1 MALTPGRDEQRRA
14 EVVATTVRGL
24 LEELSPQAAVRVTP
38 DSVLD
43 RDLGLDSLA
52 LVELI
57 GRLEAALGIP
67 LKEESLLEARTLGDL
82 AAAIPS
88 PSGPPSAAPASAAP
102 ASSGPTAVASAIPSA
117 TRGATEEAWAPGDA
131 RTLPEV
137 LDWHAER
144 HPERTHIRLLPSS
157 GSPEDLTYG
166 ELARAARAAA
176 GHLLH
181 HGLERGDSVALM
193 LPTGRDYFVAFLG
206 ALLAGGVP
214 VPIYPPSRPSDI
226 EEHLQRQASILDNA
240 RARLLVSVPEAG
252 RAARLLRLQ
261 VPSLRRLVAARDL
274 VGTSTGE
281 PAVRQGA
288 GSDVALLQYTSGTTS
303 LPKGVVLSHDNL
315 LASIR
320 AMGEAASVVPDD
332 IFVSWL
338 PLYHDM
344 GLIGAWLG
352 SLYFGVPLILMSP
365 TSFLARPVRW
375 LRAIHDHRGT
385 VSAAPNFGYELC
397 LQRIDDGELGGLDLG
412 SWRIA
417 FNGAEPVSPGTLRRF
432 AQRFGPHGFH
442 PGTMKPVYGLAEASL
457 GLTFPPPGHEPVVD
471 RIAREPFEASG
482 IARPA
487 ADGEDALE
495 IVGCGR
501 PLPGFDIRVVDAS
514 REARAERQEGR
525 IEFRGP
531 SATSGYLRNPAA
543 TAELLHDGWLD
554 SGDLGYRC
562 DGELFVT
569 GRAKDLIIRAGRNIH
584 PQGIEEAVGAMPGV
598 RKGRSAAFGV
608 RDAAGGTERLV
619 VVTETRER
627 SEEARARIR
636 GAILAACMGA
646 VGAPPDEVVLAPPGT
661 IRKTSS
667 GKIRRADCRRLYEQ
681 GSIGAA
687 TPPVWRQVLRLASA
701 ATTLRLRR
709 LPASAGAALYG
720 LYAWGIVGLVA
731 PPVWF
736 LVAVV
741 PAERRW
747 AVFRTGAR
755 VFLVLGGVRP
765 TVEGMANLPAG
776 GYVLVANHAS
786 ILDGLVLAAVLPGP
800 LVFPAAGELASAR
813 VAGPFLRRIGA
824 VFVDRADRKE
834 AAAASRRLLQAAR
847 GGAVLAFFPEGTMSR
862 VPGLHPFR
870 MGAFVVSE
878 EAGLPLVPVALRG
891 TGRILRGDRRFPR
904 YGRIEVSITAP
915 LIPARGGWPGAVE
928 LRTAARQALLAELDE
943 ADLEV

>member
-1 MALTPGRDEQRRA
+1 
-14 EVVATTVRGL
+14 V
-24 LEELSPQAAVRVTP
+24 
-38 DSVLD
+38 
-43 RDLGLDSLA
+43 
-52 LVELI
+52 
-57 GRLEAALGIP
+57 
-67 LKEESLLEARTLGDL
+67 
-82 AAAIPS
+82 AAIPS
-88 PSGPPSAAPASAAP
+88 LSGPPPPATAPRGATAV
-102 ASSGPTAVASAIPSA
+102 PTAVSSANGGG
-117 TRGATEEAWAPGDA
+117 GATQGPWAPAEA

-137 LDWHAER
+137 LDWHTQR
-144 HPERTHIRLLPSS
+144 HPERIHIRLLPSS
-157 GSPEDLTYG
+157 GSPEDLPYG

-176 GHLLH
+176 RQLLH
-181 HGLERGDSVALM
+181 DGLEQGDTVALM

-206 ALLAGGVP
+206 TLLAGGVP
-214 VPIYPPSRPSDI
+214 VPIYPPSRPAEI
-226 EEHLQRQASILDNA
+226 EEHLQRQASILHNA
-240 RARLLVSVPEAG
+240 RARLLVTVPEAG

-274 VGTSTGE
+274 AATATGE
-281 PAVRQGA
+281 AALPRGA
-288 GSDVALLQYTSGTTS
+288 GSDIALVQYTSGTTS

-320 AMGEAASVVPDD
+320 AMGQAVSLGPED
-332 IFVSWL
+332 ICVSWL

-352 SLYFGVPLILMSP
+352 SLYFGMPLILMPP

-385 VSAAPNFGYELC
+385 ISAAPNFGFELC
-397 LQRIDDGELGGLDLG
+397 LQRIDDAELGGLDLS

-432 AQRFGPHGFH
+432 GQRFGPHGFH
-442 PGTMKPVYGLAEASL
+442 PDTMKPVYGLAEASL
-457 GLTFPPPGHEPVVD
+457 GLTFPPPRREPVVD
-471 RIAREPFEASG
+471 RIARDPFEASG
-482 IARPA
+482 VARPA

-501 PLPGFDIRVVDAS
+501 PLPGFDIRVVDAGGEL
-514 REARAERQEGR
+514 RVDRQEGR

-531 SATSGYLRNPAA
+531 STTSGYLRNPAA
-543 TAELLHDGWLD
+543 TAELMHDGWLD
-554 SGDLGYRC
+554 SGDLGYRV

-569 GRAKDLIIRAGRNIH
+569 GRVKDLIIRAGRNIH
-584 PQGIEEAVGAMPGV
+584 PQGIEEAVGAVPGV

-608 RDAAGGTERLV
+608 RDAATGTERLV
-619 VVTETRER
+619 VVAETRER
-627 SEEARARIR
+627 SEEARARVR
-636 GAILAACMGA
+636 GAILAACIGA

-687 TPPVWRQVLRLASA
+687 TPPVWRQVLHLASA

-720 LYAWGIVGLVA
+720 LYAWGVVGLVA
-731 PPVWF
+731 PPVW
-736 LVAVV
+736 LLIAVV
-741 PAERRW
+741 PAGRRW

-755 VFLVLGGVRP
+755 VFLALGGFRP

-813 VAGPFLRRIGA
+813 MAGPFLRRIGA

-834 AAAASRRLLQAAR
+834 AAAASRRLLGAAR
-847 GGAVLAFFPEGTMSR
+847 AGAVLAFFPEGTMSR

-904 YGRIEVSITAP
+904 HGRIEMSITSP
-915 LIPARGGWPGAVE
+915 LTPTRRGWPGAVE

-943 ADLEV
+943 ADLAV

>member
-1 MALTPGRDEQRRA
+1 M
-14 EVVATTVRGL
+14 VAATVREFL
-24 LEELSPQAAVRVTP
+24 DELSPLAGMRVTP

-57 GRLEAALGIP
+57 ARLEAALGMP
-67 LKEESLLEARTLGDL
+67 LTEESLLEARTLGDL
-82 AAAIPS
+82 VAAIPWLS
-88 PSGPPSAAPASAAP
+88 EPPPAAPAPPRA
-102 ASSGPTAVASAIPSA
+102 TAISPVA
-117 TRGATEEAWAPGDA
+117 RGAADAARAPGEA

-144 HPERTHIRLLPSS
+144 HPERIHIRLLASS

-166 ELARAARAAA
+166 ELARAARGAA
-176 GHLLH
+176 GRLLH
-181 HGLERGDSVALM
+181 HGLEPGDGVALM

-214 VPIYPPSRPSDI
+214 VPIYPPSRPAEI

-261 VPSLRRLVAARDL
+261 VPSLRRLIAARDL
-274 VGTSTGE
+274 AGTATGATGE
-281 PAVRQGA
+281 LALPRGA
-288 GSDVALLQYTSGTTS
+288 GSDVALVQYTSGTTS
-303 LPKGVVLSHDNL
+303 LPKGVVLTHDNL

-320 AMGEAASVVPDD
+320 AMGQAVSVTPAD

-352 SLYFGVPLILMSP
+352 SLYFGMPLILMP
-365 TSFLARPVRW
+365 PMSFLARPVRW

-385 VSAAPNFGYELC
+385 ISAAPNFGFELC
-397 LQRIDDGELGGLDLG
+397 LQRIDDGELDGLDLS

-417 FNGAEPVSPGTLRRF
+417 FNGAEAVSPATLRRF

-442 PGTMKPVYGLAEASL
+442 PDTMKPVYGLAEASL
-457 GLTFPPPGHEPVVD
+457 GLTFPPPGREPVVE
-471 RIAREPFEASG
+471 RIARETFEASG
-482 IARPA
+482 VARPA
-487 ADGEDALE
+487 AAGEDALE

-501 PLPGFDIRVVDAS
+501 PLPGFDIRVVDAAG
-514 REARAERQEGR
+514 EPRADRQEGR

-531 SATSGYLRNPAA
+531 SSTSGYLRNPAA
-543 TAELLHDGWLD
+543 TAELVHGGWLD
-554 SGDLGYRC
+554 TGDLGYRV
-562 DGELFVT
+562 DDELFVT
-569 GRAKDLIIRAGRNIH
+569 GRVKDLIIRGGRNIH
-584 PQGIEEAVGAMPGV
+584 PQGIEEAVGAVPGV

-608 RDAAGGTERLV
+608 RDAAAGTERLV
-619 VVTETRER
+619 VVAETRER
-627 SEEARARIR
+627 SDEARARVR
-636 GAILAACMGA
+636 AGILAACIGVA
-646 VGAPPDEVVLAPPGT
+646 GAPPDEVVLAPPGT

-687 TPPVWRQVLRLASA
+687 TPPVWRQVLHLASA

-709 LPASAGAALYG
+709 LPASAGSALYG

-731 PPVWF
+731 PPVWL
-736 LVAVV
+736 LVTVV
-741 PAERRW
+741 PPGRRW

-765 TVEGMANLPAG
+765 IVEGIANLPAG

-813 VAGPFLRRIGA
+813 MAGPFLRRIGA

-834 AAAASRRLLQAAR
+834 AAAASRRLLEAAQQ
-847 GGAVLAFFPEGTMSR
+847 GAVLAFFPEGTMSR

-904 YGRIEVSITAP
+904 HGRIEVSITAP
-915 LIPARGGWPGAVE
+915 LTPTRPGWPGAVE
-928 LRTAARQALLAELDE
+928 LRAAARRALLAELDE